1 MKSIGTIRRELL
13 HEASAS
19 DLVLRYGLHEL
30 TAAAILAVGHSRT
43 LEEMA
48 AESRWQ
54 GWVHPEN
61 ESKAN
66 RAADEFDRLADMCI
80 AHDYCTCM
88 DNDQY
93 SKMLNWVNETTFGA
107 NEIET
112 LARWIANGSD
122 FSDRETEDPVASV
135 AYSIMNEAITWIPI
149 MNVQE

>member
-1 MKSIGTIRRELL
+1 MKIETFLDS
-13 HEASAS
+13 
-19 DLVLRYGLHEL
+19 YG
-30 TAAAILAVGHSRT
+30 VR
-43 LEEMA
+43 
-48 AESRWQ
+48 
-54 GWVHPEN
+54 N
-61 ESKAN
+61 
-66 RAADEFDRLADMCI
+66 MCI
-80 AHDYCTCM
+80 AHDYCTRM

-149 MNVQE
+149 MNVPE